1 MMKLGISIPYLKKIQ
16 KIYESSDIPWVLLT
30 SAFFHWNEAILLFQ
44 EIQIDF
50 IDFILIHLELVLT
63 FVEVKRK
70 KQVGGGE
77 FFVPLSLNRVK
88 DLLKF
93 INIIL
98 NWLINFSCSLR
109 CSIFVF
115 LFSPINAGGD
125 SRWKNYDSIMNWRV
139 TKNIAAHFGKSL
151 QLRKH
156 GFLQVGEESKILL
169 GWIFLLGA
177 GNLRRN
183 NFHYLVGVGVAFFL
197 MRE

>member
-1 MMKLGISIPYLKKIQ
+1 MNQVISLEFCLISIFSQ
-16 KIYESSDIPWVLLT
+16 EWSN
-30 SAFFHWNEAILLFQ
+30 FAILRNTH
-44 EIQIDF
+44 IDF
-50 IDFILIHLELVLT
+50 MDFILIHSKLVLT
-63 FVEVKRK
+63 FVEVTRI
-70 KQVGGGE
+70 KQVWGGGE
-77 FFVPLSLNRVK
+77 VFAPLSLNRFK
-88 DLLKF
+88 GLLKF

-115 LFSPINAGGD
+115 LFSPINAGGN

-139 TKNIAAHFGKSL
+139 TKNITAHFGKSL

-156 GFLQVGEESKILL
+156 GFPQVGEESKILL

-183 NFHYLVGVGVAFFL
+183 NFHSLVGVGVAFFL
-197 MRE
+197 MGE